1 MNAKMCYT
9 IEGCQGGANVRSP
22 DTVRNCV
29 CNSACNRKMVEN
41 GIIWWI
47 VKMKDEHNSPPS
59 TVQHSRPARQAR
71 PDPVGRDGP
80 AARDLSR
87 HGPGHVWLMV
97 GSTLLMLGLISFA
110 IYQCARHLT
119 TDLNTLRTQEVIDTI
134 YTDLELYL
142 FRDET
147 VVGTGDG
154 NLFLYG
160 VQDGEKVAAGKKI
173 CDAYVTLDGDTVGV
187 LQTQLDMYSDRIRS
201 LESGSGGSTSSVTAA
216 LTQAEA
222 HYRAALMASAAG
234 DIRGTFQY
242 GGDLLAALEAYRGL
256 SGNGET
262 ASGLETARREQE
274 ALVAGLQYAGMVTT
288 ERAGW
293 FSRST
298 DGLEGLF
305 TVERANN
312 MTVEDLRTLAAY
324 ADSDREP
331 VATYGVAGRMI
342 YSSLYYAAA
351 CLPTED
357 AAPFKVGED
366 YRAICGDAAGSE
378 LILTCIRR
386 ETDGEDTLLVFST
399 QDHPD
404 RLTDVRSILVE
415 AVLEETSGYRVPT
428 GAIVTLSSP
437 ATGEPVSGVY
447 ILSGNRIEFRRILVR
462 AERDGYVIAQTVEE
476 VQSALEDA
484 DADATWIE
492 AVEADGWSFLRL
504 NDRMVTGGRNLYE
517 GKVIS

>member
-1 MNAKMCYT
+1 
-9 IEGCQGGANVRSP
+9 
-22 DTVRNCV
+22 
-29 CNSACNRKMVEN
+29 
-41 GIIWWI
+41 
-47 VKMKDEHNSPPS
+47 MKDEHSSPPS
-59 TVQHSRPARQAR
+59 TVRPDRT
-71 PDPVGRDGP
+71 DPVGRDGP
-80 AARDLSR
+80 AAHDPPRR
-87 HGPGHVWLMV
+87 GPGHVWLTV
-97 GSTLLMLGLISFA
+97 GFTLLMLGLISFA

-119 TDLNTLRTQEVIDTI
+119 TDLNTLRTQEVIDTV

-142 FRDET
+142 FREEA
-147 VVGTGDG
+147 VVGTGEG

-173 CDAYVTLDGDTVGV
+173 CDAYVTLDGDTVGR
-187 LQTQLDMYSDRIRS
+187 LQTQLDVYSDRIRS
-201 LESGSGGSTSSVTAA
+201 WESGSGGSASSVTAA

-222 HYRAALMASAAG
+222 HYRAALIASAAG
-234 DIRGTFQY
+234 DMQATSRY
-242 GGDLLAALEAYRGL
+242 GEDLLAALAAYRSL
-256 SGNGET
+256 SGNGEIT
-262 ASGLETARREQE
+262 SGLETARREQE
-274 ALVAGLQYAGMVTT
+274 ALVAGLQYAGGVTT

-293 FSRST
+293 FSRNT

-305 TVERANN
+305 TIERVHN
-312 MTVEDLRTLAAY
+312 MTVKDFRTLAAY

-331 VATYGVAGRMI
+331 VATYGVAGRMV

-357 AAPFKVGED
+357 AAAFKVGVD

-378 LILTCIRR
+378 LTLTCIRR
-386 ETDGEDTLLVFST
+386 ETNGEDTLLVFST
-399 QDHPD
+399 QDLPD
-404 RLTDVRSILVE
+404 MLVNVRKLLVE

-428 GAIVTLSSP
+428 GAVVTLSSP
-437 ATGEPVSGVY
+437 TTGEPVSGVY

-484 DADATWIE
+484 DADAAWIE

-504 NDRMVTGGRNLYE
+504 NDRVVTGGRNLYE